1 MRDDAEVWVLVRRES
16 LSRFER
22 LATEGDQAWG
32 ERAKA
37 LVGDITAAN
46 LGLTDEAVA
55 ELGAVD
61 HIVHCAAIY
70 DITADDDE
78 QRAANVE
85 GTRAVI
91 DLARRLDATLHHVSS
106 IAVAGT
112 YHGEFTEDDFD
123 VAQDLPTPYHQTK
136 FEAELLV
143 RSATGT
149 AYRVY
154 RPAVVV
160 GDSRTGEMDKID
172 GPYYFFGLLGK
183 LAVLPRFTPMVL
195 PDTGRT
201 NIVPVDFVV
210 DAIVELMHADG
221 RDGQTFHLTA
231 PKTIGL
237 RGIYR
242 GVAEAAGLPA
252 LRGSLPGATATPFLR
267 VTGRAKVLR
276 NMAATQLG
284 IPGEIL
290 DVVDLAPTFTSVNT
304 AEALR
309 GTGITVPE
317 FASYAPQLWR
327 YWAEHLDP
335 DRARRDDPAGP
346 LVGKHVIITGAS
358 SGIGRASAI
367 AVAERG
373 ATVFALARNAE
384 ALDDLIA
391 EIRAAGGQAYAFT
404 CDVTDSTSVEHTVK
418 DILGRFGHVDYLV
431 NNAGRSIRR
440 SVIASTDR
448 LHDYERVMAVN
459 YFGAVRMVL
468 ALLPHWRERR
478 FGHVVNVSS
487 AGVQAQ
493 RSEVQRVPA
502 EQGGAGRVRR
512 CGVDGDAVGPH
523 HLHQYPYAAG
533 EDADD
538 RAVAAAEPDSADQPR
553 TRRRHGGARPGGE
566 ARPDRH
572 PGRHAGRLRQLHD
585 PEAVPSRTAPA
596 LPGLSR
602 FGGRR
607 ADARAASPVAAAETP
622 GAGCHVVAVR
632 PARSSARA
640 AGARRALVRRWT
652 ARSGLPQTHDV
663 ALGVLEVGR
672 ESHFTDR
679 RLLAYR
685 LAAQRPDGFEGVVN
699 AVHIDRD
706 HRPLGKG
713 RFAFEHASAD
723 VPRLG
728 GHTGLGDRPGRHG
741 RVLHLRYLVEL
752 PAESLLVEVPRALT
766 VAEGHLEM
774 HNATGHFHLLAE
786 VVFGH
791 PLRRVTV

>member
-1 MRDDAEVWVLVRRES
+1 MARMRYVVTGGTGFIGRRVVSQILDRSDDAEVWVLVRRGS
-16 LSRFER
+16 LARFER
-22 LATEGDQAWG
+22 LATEWG
-32 ERAKA
+32 VRAKA
-37 LVGDITAAN
+37 LVGDLTAEN
-46 LGLTDEAVA
+46 LGFTEEAVA

-70 DITADDDE
+70 DITADE
-78 QRAANVE
+78 ESQQATNVD

-143 RSATGT
+143 RAAAGLR
-149 AYRVY
+149 YRVY

-172 GPYYFFGLLGK
+172 GPYYFFGLLAK
-183 LAVLPRFTPMVL
+183 LALLPRFTPMVL

-210 DAIVELMHADG
+210 EAVVELMHADG

-242 GVAEAAGLPA
+242 GVAAAAGLPP
-252 LRGSLPGATATPFLR
+252 LRGSLPGATATPFLK
-267 VTGRAKVLR
+267 VTGRAEVLR

-290 DVVDLAPTFTSVNT
+290 DVVDLAPTFTSANT
-304 AEALR
+304 EEALR

-317 FASYAPQLWR
+317 FASYAPKLWR
-327 YWAEHLDP
+327 YWVEHLDP
-335 DRARRDDPAGP
+335 DRARRNDPAGP

-384 ALDDLIA
+384 ALDELIA
-391 EIRAAGGQAYAFT
+391 EIRAAGGRAHALT

-468 ALLPHWRERR
+468 ALMPHWRERR

-487 AGVQAQ
+487 AGVQANGPKY
-493 RSEVQRVPA
+493 SAYLPSKA
-502 EQGGAGRVRR
+502 AL
-512 CGVDGDAVGPH
+512 DA
-523 HLHQYPYAAG
+523 
-533 EDADD
+533 
-538 RAVAAAEPDSADQPR
+538 
-553 TRRRHGGARPGGE
+553 
-566 ARPDRH
+566 
-572 PGRHAGRLRQLHD
+572 
-585 PEAVPSRTAPA
+585 
-596 LPGLSR
+596 
-602 FGGRR
+602 F
-607 ADARAASPVAAAETP
+607 
-622 GAGCHVVAVR
+622 
-632 PARSSARA
+632 
-640 AGARRALVRRWT
+640 
-652 ARSGLPQTHDV
+652 
-663 ALGVLEVGR
+663 
-672 ESHFTDR
+672 
-679 RLLAYR
+679 
-685 LAAQRPDGFEGVVN
+685 
-699 AVHIDRD
+699 
-706 HRPLGKG
+706 
-713 RFAFEHASAD
+713 
-723 VPRLG
+723 
-728 GHTGLGDRPGRHG
+728 
-741 RVLHLRYLVEL
+741 
-752 PAESLLVEVPRALT
+752 
-766 VAEGHLEM
+766 
-774 HNATGHFHLLAE
+774 AE
-786 VVFGH
+786 VVSTETLSDHITFTNIHMPLVKTPMIVPSQRLNPIPPISAEHAAAMVVRGLVEKPARIDTPMGTLADFGNYMTPKLSRRILH
-791 PLRRVTV
+791 QLYLGYPDSDAARGVASAEPSTSRAPSRRPKRPTRAAASLRVPRPIKRAVRLLPGVHW